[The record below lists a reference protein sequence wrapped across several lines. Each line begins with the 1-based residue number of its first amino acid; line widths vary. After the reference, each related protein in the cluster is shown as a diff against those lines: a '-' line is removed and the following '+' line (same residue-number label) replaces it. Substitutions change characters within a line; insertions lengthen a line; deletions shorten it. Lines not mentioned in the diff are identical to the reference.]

1 MSKRYDVRWRTE
13 PDPVT
18 GRLHLK
24 GWDVV
29 DHRKFDNITV
39 RTFDVSEKVQA
50 EGLAKLL
57 NSIEEENDGLSK

>member
-1 MSKRYDVRWRTE
+1 MKRYGVRWRTAF
-13 PDPVT
+13 VN
-18 GRLHLK
+18 GCLVGN

-29 DHRKFDNITV
+29 DYKKFDNIAV
-39 RTFDVSEKVQA
+39 RTFDVSEKEQA

>member
-1 MSKRYDVRWRTE
+1 MSERYGVRWRT
-13 PDPVT
+13 VT
-18 GRLHLK
+18 NRHGEILIT

>member
-29 DHRKFDNITV
+29 DYEKFDNLTV
-39 RTFDVSEKVQA
+39 QRFGVSEEVQA
-50 EGLAKLL
+50 HGLCKLL

>member
-1 MSKRYDVRWRTE
+1 MLGRYGVRWRVVS
-13 PDPVT
+13 DYIT
-18 GRLHLK
+18 GNLK
-24 GWDVV
+24 QIGWDVV

>member
-1 MSKRYDVRWRTE
+1 MKRYDVRWRTE

-18 GRLHLK
+18 GHLQIK

-29 DHRKFDNITV
+29 DRKKFDNITM
-39 RTFDVSEKVQA
+39 RQFDISEKVQA
-50 EGLAKLL
+50 EGLCKLL